1 MKIVKFGSSAV
12 ATAEKIKASA
22 KIAAAHKGENNIVVV
37 SSISGTTDSLI
48 EIADYLYK
56 KNPDGAKE
64 MINTL
69 ERSYLNLAGELFA
82 DKLQVA
88 AAEKEISGRFDEI
101 RKLSQDI
108 FTLFEEKRIVAQG
121 ELLISYL
128 FQEYLKGMGLN
139 VKNVPALSFMRIDK
153 NEEPDVV
160 YIKKNLESQ
169 LEIAGKADL
178 YITEG
183 FICRNA
189 YNEIDNL
196 KKGGSDY
203 TAALIGAAAHADEIQ
218 IWSNK
223 NAISRI
229 DKNVV
234 ADARPVEKLNFDE
247 AAELAYFSEKT
258 LHPVCLNPAKL
269 ENVPVKLLN
278 INFPE
283 EAGTLIST
291 AYAPNHVEVV
301 AAKDGITSI
310 RIKSSRMLFAHGF
323 LRRVFE
329 VFEQYKTSID
339 MITTSE
345 VGVAV
350 TIDNEKNLDDIVDDL
365 KKFGTVTTCRNMTII
380 CVVGDLGS
388 QQSGVN
394 SQVMEA
400 MSEVPVSMISYGASN
415 NNISFLISKADK
427 EKALTTLNKKFF
439 AK

>member
-1 MKIVKFGSSAV
+1 MKVVKFGSSAV
-12 ATAEKIKASA
+12 ATAEKIKVSA
-22 KIAAAHKGENNIVVV
+22 QIAAAHKGENNIVVV
-37 SSISGTTDSLI
+37 SSISGTTDCLI

-64 MINTL
+64 LINNL
-69 ERSYLNLAGELFA
+69 ERNYLNLANELFS
-82 DKLQVA
+82 DKQQTA
-88 AAEKEISGRFDEI
+88 NIEKEISGRFDEI

-121 ELLISYL
+121 ELLLSYL
-128 FQEYLKGMGLN
+128 FTEYLKVMGLN
-139 VKNVPALSFMRIDK
+139 VKSIPALNFMRIDK

-178 YITEG
+178 FITEG

-203 TAALIGAAAHADEIQ
+203 TASLIGAALHADEIQ
-218 IWSNK
+218 IWSDK

-229 DKNVV
+229 DNSIVK
-234 ADARPVEKLNFDE
+234 DARPVEKLNFDE
-247 AAELAYFSEKT
+247 AAELAYFSAKT
-258 LHPVCLNPAKL
+258 LHPVCLTPAKL

-278 INFPE
+278 INQAE
-283 EAGTLIST
+283 DAGTLIST

-350 TIDNEKNLDDIVDDL
+350 TIDNKKNLEDILDDL
-365 KKFGTVTTCRNMTII
+365 KKFGTVTTNRDMTII
-380 CVVGDLGS
+380 CVVGDLTD
-388 QQSGVN
+388 QKANMQ
-394 SQVMEA
+394 SQVISA
-400 MSEVPVSMISYGASN
+400 IDVPITMISYGASG
-415 NNISFLISKADK
+415 NNISFLINKADK
-427 EKALTTLNKKFF
+427 EKVLVALNQKFF
-439 AK
+439 TK

>member
-1 MKIVKFGSSAV
+1 MKVVKFGSSAV

-37 SSISGTTDSLI
+37 SSMSGTTDSLI

-64 MINTL
+64 MINSL
-69 ERSYLNLAGELFA
+69 ESNYLNLASELFTDTQQTA
-82 DKLQVA
+82 TIG
-88 AAEKEISGRFDEI
+88 KEISASFDEI

-128 FQEYLKGMGLN
+128 FSEYLKSMGLV
-139 VKNVPALSFMRIDK
+139 VKSIPALSFMRIDK

-160 YIKKNLESQ
+160 YIKKNLENQ

-203 TAALIGAAAHADEIQ
+203 TAALIGAAVHADEIQ
-218 IWSNK
+218 IWSDK
-223 NAISRI
+223 NAIYRI
-229 DKNVV
+229 DKSIIN
-234 ADARPVEKLNFDE
+234 DARPVEKLNFDE
-247 AAELAYFSEKT
+247 AAELAYFSAKA
-258 LHPVCLNPAKL
+258 LHPICLTPAKL

-278 INFPE
+278 INTPDEF
-283 EAGTLIST
+283 GTLIST
-291 AYAPNHVEVV
+291 AYTPNHVEVV

-345 VGVAV
+345 VGVAI
-350 TIDNEKNLDDIVDDL
+350 TIDNEKNLEDIVDNL
-365 KKFGTVTTCRNMTII
+365 KKFGTVTTCRDMTII
-380 CVVGDLGS
+380 CVVGDLAG
-388 QQSGVN
+388 QQTGAN
-394 SQVMEA
+394 SQVISA
-400 MSEVPVSMISYGASN
+400 LSEVPVSMVSYGASN
-415 NNISFLISKADK
+415 NNISFLIRQSDK
-427 EKALTTLNKKFF
+427 EKVLTTLNQKFF
-439 AK
+439 VK

>member
-1 MKIVKFGSSAV
+1 MKVVKFGSSAV
-12 ATAEKIKASA
+12 ATADKIKATA
-22 KIAAAHKGENNIVVV
+22 QIAASHKGENNIVVV
-37 SSISGTTDSLI
+37 SSISGTTDCLI

-64 MINTL
+64 LINNL
-69 ERSYLNLAGELFA
+69 ERDYLKLVGELFTDA
-82 DKLQVA
+82 NQKTIV
-88 AAEKEISGRFDEI
+88 EKEMTSRFDDI

-121 ELLISYL
+121 ELLISYI
-128 FQEYLKGMGLN
+128 FTEYLKSLGLN
-139 VKNVPALSFMRIDK
+139 VKNIPALSFMRIDK
-153 NEEPDVV
+153 NEEPDTV
-160 YIKKNLESQ
+160 YIKKNLENQ

-178 YITEG
+178 FITEG

-203 TAALIGAAAHADEIQ
+203 TAALIGSALHADEIQ
-218 IWSNK
+218 IWSDK
-223 NAISRI
+223 TAITRI
-229 DKNVV
+229 DSSLFK
-234 ADARPVEKLNFDE
+234 DARPVDKLNFDE
-247 AAELAYFSEKT
+247 AAELAYFSAKT
-258 LHPVCLNPAKL
+258 LHPVCLTPAKL

-278 INFPE
+278 INKGE
-283 EAGTLIST
+283 EEGTLIST

-329 VFEQYKTSID
+329 IFEQYKTSID

-350 TIDNEKNLDDIVDDL
+350 TIDNEKNLEDIVDDL
-365 KKFGTVTTCRNMTII
+365 KKFGTVTVNRDMTII
-380 CVVGDLGS
+380 CVVGDLNDQKS
-388 QQSGVN
+388 DTH
-394 SQVMEA
+394 SQVISALAGM
-400 MSEVPVSMISYGASN
+400 PITMISYGASA
-415 NNISFLISKADK
+415 NNISFLINKANK
-427 EKALTTLNKKFF
+427 GQVLEALNQKFF
-439 AK
+439 SK